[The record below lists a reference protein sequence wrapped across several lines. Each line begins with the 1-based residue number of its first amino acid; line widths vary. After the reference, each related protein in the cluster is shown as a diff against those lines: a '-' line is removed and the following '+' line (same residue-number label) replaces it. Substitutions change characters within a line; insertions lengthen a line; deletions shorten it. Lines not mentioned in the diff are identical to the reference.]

1 MKRILSVLLCFA
13 IALSLS
19 ACGEFE
25 KGGSSSVE
33 NTDTTSEE
41 KTEIKIPEIKSDD
54 TVMPSY
60 VDISLYDEENY
71 SDIYLGKNFK
81 FKVTYAGS
89 AIKLPW
95 TYRDILEEG
104 WVLVPSDEY
113 SENSQILAGKSI
125 TADFTND
132 YKKTI
137 TAVFY
142 NGENS
147 SVSLKECPIVK
158 FIIKE
163 NGLNIPESKYGQFW
177 VNGISNVSAITDI
190 IECLGSPSHFYRVS
204 ENKYYLDWFI
214 SASDRRSGITVYVDT
229 AEDHIDAIEFS
240 LY

>member
-1 MKRILSVLLCFA
+1 MKRILSVLLCLA
-13 IALSLS
+13 ITLSLS

-25 KGGSSSVE
+25 EGGSSSVE

-132 YKKTI
+132 YNKTI

>member
-1 MKRILSVLLCFA
+1 MKRILSVLLCLA

-25 KGGSSSVE
+25 EGGSSSAE

-132 YKKTI
+132 YNKTI

-158 FIIKE
+158 CVIKE

>member
-1 MKRILSVLLCFA
+1 MKRILSVLLCLA
-13 IALSLS
+13 ITLSLS

-25 KGGSSSVE
+25 EGGNSSVE

-104 WVLVPSDEY
+104 WILVPSDEY

>member
-1 MKRILSVLLCFA
+1 MKRILSVLLCLA

-25 KGGSSSVE
+25 EGGSSSVE